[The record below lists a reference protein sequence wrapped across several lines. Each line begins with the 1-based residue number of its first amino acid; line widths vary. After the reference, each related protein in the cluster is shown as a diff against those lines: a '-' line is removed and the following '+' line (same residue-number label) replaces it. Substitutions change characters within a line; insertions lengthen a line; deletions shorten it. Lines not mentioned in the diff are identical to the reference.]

1 MTHAAIRC
9 DDVFDTAD
17 DTPGIDSPS
26 LGRTEFDAIVRIMQA
41 EARIHLSD
49 VKRTLVH
56 SRLSRR
62 LRMHRIASFADYLR
76 FIEQDAD
83 EKAAMVVALTTNHTF
98 FFRENHHFEHL
109 RGEVIPRLKEA
120 ARSRP
125 VRLWS
130 AGSSSGEEVYSIAM
144 CLSGANRHDAG
155 WLTRGDVRLLA
166 TDLSPPM
173 VATVQRG
180 VYPAN
185 AANAIP
191 EPWRSAWTRIEDG
204 ELRIVPE
211 VRALVTAR
219 TLNLFERW
227 PMRQSYDV
235 IFCRNVMIYFDD
247 KAKAELEARL
257 VDMLR
262 PGGFLYIGHSERLIG
277 AAAVAMTSCGHTIYS
292 KNGGL

>member
-1 MTHAAIRC
+1 MSPAAALAVPVSPLAAGP
-9 DDVFDTAD
+9 DEPALSPDTFRRLAA
-17 DTPGIDSPS
+17 
-26 LGRTEFDAIVRIMQA
+26 LLRA
-41 EARIHLSD
+41 EAGIHLPD
-49 VKRTLVH
+49 AKAQLVV
-56 SRLSRR
+56 SRLVRR
-62 LRMHRIASFADYLR
+62 LRALGLADFETYASLVSGP
-76 FIEQDAD
+76 DAG
-83 EKAAMVVALTTNHTF
+83 EERRLMVEALTTNHTF
-98 FFRENHHFEHL
+98 FEREPHHFEHL

-144 CLSGANRHDAG
+144 CLSGANRHDAA
-155 WLTRGDVRLLA
+155 WLTKGDVRLLA

-173 VATVQRG
+173 VATVQKG

-185 AANAIP
+185 AANSIP
-191 EPWRSAWTRIEDG
+191 EPWRSAWTKVEDG
-204 ELRIVPE
+204 ELRIAPE
-211 VRALVTAR
+211 LRALVTAR

-257 VDMLR
+257 ADMLR

-277 AAAVAMTSCGHTIYS
+277 AAAVAMKSCGHTIYS
-292 KNGGL
+292 KNGGF